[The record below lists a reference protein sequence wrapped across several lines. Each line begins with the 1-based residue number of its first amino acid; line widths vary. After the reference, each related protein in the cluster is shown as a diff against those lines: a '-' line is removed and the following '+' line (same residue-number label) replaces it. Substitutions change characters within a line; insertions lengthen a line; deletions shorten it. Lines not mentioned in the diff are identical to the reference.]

1 MPGTPKPLGAFV
13 TPRSS
18 DPTMPCSF
26 VAVASLALAPMT
38 PPTRTPMANPLLGVM
53 SQIAQRPA
61 VAITPMPAALATAA
75 FPQIAVADDGG
86 IVDALVNLVLSGVVL
101 AFLAFIGS
109 YALQAAQAVGESA
122 EAIIEYDKKMAEQQP
137 KQEARS
143 NKKDEAVYDDTGSGA
158 VSDDKIM
165 KEIAERKKRGKGSFQ
180 VGADGKKFAPWLV
193 RAGRAATSQ
202 HARPVPA
209 LAWHAKG

>member
-1 MPGTPKPLGAFV
+1 MLHCNHCSILVLSDVAAQCCNLCVLCGTAILV
-13 TPRSS
+13 LSDIVIQSS
-18 DPTMPCSF
+18 NLCVLCGT
-26 VAVASLALAPMT
+26 
-38 PPTRTPMANPLLGVM
+38 
-53 SQIAQRPA
+53 
-61 VAITPMPAALATAA
+61 AI
-75 FPQIAVADDGG
+75 
-86 IVDALVNLVLSGVVL
+86 LVLSGVVL

-137 KQEARS
+137 KQEARG

-193 RAGRAATSQ
+193 RAGRAAST
-202 HARPVPA
+202 HARCLP
-209 LAWHAKG
+209 